1 MKTPPIKHRT
11 INRRDALAALGL
23 VTIGLATTA
32 RAHHGSGAEVADQ
45 LVMGA
50 ADAPVTMIEFSSL
63 TCPHCATFHTD
74 SLPAIKA
81 NYIDTGK
88 VKLVYRDFP
97 LNKAAL
103 LGSALAHCAGP
114 DRFFGFLEALFKT
127 QSSWAHSDDPVSA
140 LTRIGRL
147 GGLKTADI
155 EGCLNDKEL
164 FDSILSSRIEGA
176 KEFDIASTPTFI
188 INGEKHAGALSF
200 EQFAAIFERL
210 LKGV

>member
-1 MKTPPIKHRT
+1 MKIPFTKHRI
-11 INRRDALAALGL
+11 INRRDALAVLGL
-23 VTIGLATTA
+23 VTVGLATTA
-32 RAHHGSGAEVADQ
+32 RAHHGSGAEATDQ
-45 LVMGA
+45 LALGA

-63 TCPHCATFHTD
+63 TCPHCAAFHND

-114 DRFFGFLEALFKT
+114 DRFFGFIDVLFKS
-127 QSSWAHSDDPVSA
+127 QASWARSDDPVPA
-140 LTRIGRL
+140 LTQIGRL
-147 GGLKTADI
+147 GGLKAADI
-155 EGCLNDKEL
+155 EVCLNDKEL
-164 FDSILSSRIEGA
+164 FDRILSSRVEGA
-176 KEFDIASTPTFI
+176 KEFNITSTPTFI
-188 INGEKHAGALSF
+188 INGEKHAGALPY
-200 EQFAAIFERL
+200 EQFAAVFERL